1 MVFFYFN
8 NMTKLWLSSILYK
21 HNPLSWLFQN
31 LIYRFFHGLMLLL
44 KPVIPVF
51 ILPYSSPMTCSIVWF
66 YCLLG
71 FGYVVTMTLKN
82 RYWRRLFLPVSP
94 FWSANVILVYYH
106 PRPFVM
112 EVGRTLIYH
121 APNGSFSSDHMLIFS
136 SIAFSYLF
144 SAQRKLGIFL
154 LIMAWLVAWS
164 RVYLGVHFPLDM
176 LGAFLMAFALN
187 FFGLKLW
194 NLYKEKIMQWAL
206 TIHFYLFKPLIQKG
220 YIK

>member
-1 MVFFYFN
+1 
-8 NMTKLWLSSILYK
+8 
-21 HNPLSWLFQN
+21 
-31 LIYRFFHGLMLLL
+31 
-44 KPVIPVF
+44 
-51 ILPYSSPMTCSIVWF
+51 
-66 YCLLG
+66 
-71 FGYVVTMTLKN
+71 MTLSELN
-82 RYWRRLFLPVSP
+82 LSLFSWINASP
-94 FWSANVILVYYH
+94 EASNTSIHFAIFIANDLLYCMILLFAWFWLRGNYDTKKQILKAFIFTSIAILISQCISHVYYH

-121 APNGSFSSDHMLIFS
+121 APNGSFPSDHMLIFS

-154 LIMAWLVAWS
+154 LGMAWLVAWS

-176 LGAFLMAFALN
+176 LGAFLLAFALN

-206 TIHFYLFKPLIQKG
+206 TLHFYLFKPLIQKG

>member
-1 MVFFYFN
+1 
-8 NMTKLWLSSILYK
+8 MTFTELNLSLFSWINASPEATNTSIHFAIFIANDLLYCMILLFAWFWLRGNYDTKKQILKAFIFTSIAI
-21 HNPLSWLFQN
+21 
-31 LIYRFFHGLMLLL
+31 LISQCISH
-44 KPVIPVF
+44 
-51 ILPYSSPMTCSIVWF
+51 
-66 YCLLG
+66 
-71 FGYVVTMTLKN
+71 
-82 RYWRRLFLPVSP
+82 
-94 FWSANVILVYYH
+94 VYYH

-121 APNGSFSSDHMLIFS
+121 APNGSFPSDHMLIFS

-144 SAQRKLGIFL
+144 SAQRKVGAFL

-176 LGAFLMAFALN
+176 LGAFLLAFALN

>member
-1 MVFFYFN
+1 
-8 NMTKLWLSSILYK
+8 
-21 HNPLSWLFQN
+21 
-31 LIYRFFHGLMLLL
+31 
-44 KPVIPVF
+44 
-51 ILPYSSPMTCSIVWF
+51 
-66 YCLLG
+66 
-71 FGYVVTMTLKN
+71 MTLSELN
-82 RYWRRLFLPVSP
+82 LSLFSWINASP
-94 FWSANVILVYYH
+94 EASNTSIHFAIFIANDLLYCIILLFAWFWLRGNYDTKKQILKAFIFTSIAILISQCISHVYYH

-121 APNGSFSSDHMLIFS
+121 APNGSFPSDHMLIFS

-176 LGAFLMAFALN
+176 LGAFLLAFALN

-194 NLYKEKIMQWAL
+194 NLYKDKIMQWAL
-206 TIHFYLFKPLIQKG
+206 TLHFYLFKPLIQKG

>member
-1 MVFFYFN
+1 
-8 NMTKLWLSSILYK
+8 
-21 HNPLSWLFQN
+21 
-31 LIYRFFHGLMLLL
+31 
-44 KPVIPVF
+44 
-51 ILPYSSPMTCSIVWF
+51 
-66 YCLLG
+66 
-71 FGYVVTMTLKN
+71 MTLSELN
-82 RYWRRLFLPVSP
+82 LSLFSWINASP
-94 FWSANVILVYYH
+94 EASNTSIQFAIFIANDLLYCMILLFAWFWLRGNYDTKKQILKAFIFTSIAILISQCISHVYYH

-121 APNGSFSSDHMLIFS
+121 APNGSFPSDHMLIFS

-176 LGAFLMAFALN
+176 LGAFLLAFALN

-194 NLYKEKIMQWAL
+194 NLYKDTIMQWAL

>member
-1 MVFFYFN
+1 
-8 NMTKLWLSSILYK
+8 
-21 HNPLSWLFQN
+21 
-31 LIYRFFHGLMLLL
+31 
-44 KPVIPVF
+44 
-51 ILPYSSPMTCSIVWF
+51 
-66 YCLLG
+66 
-71 FGYVVTMTLKN
+71 MTLSELN
-82 RYWRRLFLPVSP
+82 LSLFSWINASP
-94 FWSANVILVYYH
+94 EASNTSIHFAIFIANDLLYCMILLFAWFWLRGNYDTKKQILKAFIFTSIAILISQCISHVYYH

-121 APNGSFSSDHMLIFS
+121 APNGSFPSDHMLIFS

-154 LIMAWLVAWS
+154 LVMAWLVAWS
-164 RVYLGVHFPLDM
+164 RVYLGVHLPLDM
-176 LGAFLMAFALN
+176 LGAFLLAFALN

-194 NLYKEKIMQWAL
+194 NLYKDKIMQWAL

>member
-1 MVFFYFN
+1 
-8 NMTKLWLSSILYK
+8 
-21 HNPLSWLFQN
+21 
-31 LIYRFFHGLMLLL
+31 
-44 KPVIPVF
+44 
-51 ILPYSSPMTCSIVWF
+51 
-66 YCLLG
+66 
-71 FGYVVTMTLKN
+71 MTLSELN
-82 RYWRRLFLPVSP
+82 LSLFSWINASP
-94 FWSANVILVYYH
+94 EASNTSIHFAIFIANDLLYCMILLFAWFWLRGNYDTKKQILKAFIFTSIAILISQCISHVYYH

-121 APNGSFSSDHMLIFS
+121 APNGSFPSDHMLIFS
-136 SIAFSYLF
+136 TIAFSYLF

-176 LGAFLMAFALN
+176 LGAFLLAFALN
-187 FFGLKLW
+187 FFGLTLW
-194 NLYKEKIMQWAL
+194 NLYKDKIMQWVL

>member
-1 MVFFYFN
+1 
-8 NMTKLWLSSILYK
+8 
-21 HNPLSWLFQN
+21 
-31 LIYRFFHGLMLLL
+31 
-44 KPVIPVF
+44 
-51 ILPYSSPMTCSIVWF
+51 
-66 YCLLG
+66 
-71 FGYVVTMTLKN
+71 MTLSELN
-82 RYWRRLFLPVSP
+82 LSLFSWINASP
-94 FWSANVILVYYH
+94 EASNTSIHFAIFIANDLLYCMILLFAWFWLRGNYDTKKQILKAFIFTSIAILISQCISHVYYH

-121 APNGSFSSDHMLIFS
+121 APNGSFPSDHMLIFS

-154 LIMAWLVAWS
+154 LFMAWLVAWS

-176 LGAFLMAFALN
+176 LGAFLLAFALN

-194 NLYKEKIMQWAL
+194 NLYKDKIMQWAL

>member
-1 MVFFYFN
+1 
-8 NMTKLWLSSILYK
+8 
-21 HNPLSWLFQN
+21 
-31 LIYRFFHGLMLLL
+31 
-44 KPVIPVF
+44 
-51 ILPYSSPMTCSIVWF
+51 
-66 YCLLG
+66 
-71 FGYVVTMTLKN
+71 MTLSELN
-82 RYWRRLFLPVSP
+82 LSLFSWINASP
-94 FWSANVILVYYH
+94 EASNTSIHFAIFIANDLLYCMILLFAWFWLRGNYDTKKQILKAFIFTSIAILISQCISHVYYH

-112 EVGRTLIYH
+112 EIGRTLIYH
-121 APNGSFSSDHMLIFS
+121 APNGSFPSDHMLIFS

-154 LIMAWLVAWS
+154 LVMAWLVAWS

-176 LGAFLMAFALN
+176 LGAFLLAFALN

-206 TIHFYLFKPLIQKG
+206 TLHFYLFKPLIQKG

>member
-1 MVFFYFN
+1 
-8 NMTKLWLSSILYK
+8 
-21 HNPLSWLFQN
+21 
-31 LIYRFFHGLMLLL
+31 
-44 KPVIPVF
+44 
-51 ILPYSSPMTCSIVWF
+51 
-66 YCLLG
+66 
-71 FGYVVTMTLKN
+71 MTLSELN
-82 RYWRRLFLPVSP
+82 LSLFSWINASP
-94 FWSANVILVYYH
+94 EASNTSINFAIFIANDLLYCMILLFAWFWLRGNYDTKKQILKAFIFTSIAILISQCISHVYYH

-121 APNGSFSSDHMLIFS
+121 APNGSFPSDHMLIFS

-154 LIMAWLVAWS
+154 LVMAWLVAWS

-176 LGAFLMAFALN
+176 LGAFLLAFALN

-194 NLYKEKIMQWAL
+194 NLYKDTIMQWAL

>member
-1 MVFFYFN
+1 
-8 NMTKLWLSSILYK
+8 
-21 HNPLSWLFQN
+21 
-31 LIYRFFHGLMLLL
+31 
-44 KPVIPVF
+44 
-51 ILPYSSPMTCSIVWF
+51 
-66 YCLLG
+66 
-71 FGYVVTMTLKN
+71 MTLSELN
-82 RYWRRLFLPVSP
+82 LSLFSWINTSP
-94 FWSANVILVYYH
+94 EASNTSIHFAIFIANDLLYCMILLFAWFWLRGNYDTKKQILKAFIFTSIAILISQCISHVYYH

-121 APNGSFSSDHMLIFS
+121 APNGSFPSDHMLIFS

-176 LGAFLMAFALN
+176 LGAFLLAFALN

-194 NLYKEKIMQWAL
+194 NLYKDTIMQWAL
-206 TIHFYLFKPLIQKG
+206 TLHFYLFKPLIQKG

>member
-1 MVFFYFN
+1 
-8 NMTKLWLSSILYK
+8 
-21 HNPLSWLFQN
+21 
-31 LIYRFFHGLMLLL
+31 
-44 KPVIPVF
+44 
-51 ILPYSSPMTCSIVWF
+51 
-66 YCLLG
+66 
-71 FGYVVTMTLKN
+71 MTLSELN
-82 RYWRRLFLPVSP
+82 LSLFSWINASP
-94 FWSANVILVYYH
+94 EASNTSIHFAIFIANDLLYCMILLFAWFWLRGNYDTKKQILKAFIFTSIAILISQCISHVYYH

-121 APNGSFSSDHMLIFS
+121 APNGSFPSDHMLIFS

-154 LIMAWLVAWS
+154 LVMAWLVAWS

-176 LGAFLMAFALN
+176 LGAFLLAFALN
-187 FFGLKLW
+187 FFGLTLW
-194 NLYKEKIMQWAL
+194 NLYKDKIMQWAL

>member
-1 MVFFYFN
+1 
-8 NMTKLWLSSILYK
+8 
-21 HNPLSWLFQN
+21 
-31 LIYRFFHGLMLLL
+31 
-44 KPVIPVF
+44 
-51 ILPYSSPMTCSIVWF
+51 
-66 YCLLG
+66 
-71 FGYVVTMTLKN
+71 MTLSELN
-82 RYWRRLFLPVSP
+82 LSLFSWINASP
-94 FWSANVILVYYH
+94 EATNTSIHFAIFIANDLLYCMILLFAWFWLRGNYDTKKQILKAFIFTSIAILISQCISHVYYH

-121 APNGSFSSDHMLIFS
+121 APNGSFPSDHMLIFS
-136 SIAFSYLF
+136 SIAFSYLV

-154 LIMAWLVAWS
+154 LVMAWLVAWS

-176 LGAFLMAFALN
+176 LGAFLLAFALN

>member
-1 MVFFYFN
+1 
-8 NMTKLWLSSILYK
+8 
-21 HNPLSWLFQN
+21 
-31 LIYRFFHGLMLLL
+31 
-44 KPVIPVF
+44 
-51 ILPYSSPMTCSIVWF
+51 
-66 YCLLG
+66 
-71 FGYVVTMTLKN
+71 MTLSELN
-82 RYWRRLFLPVSP
+82 LSLFSWINASP
-94 FWSANVILVYYH
+94 EASNTSINFAIFIANNLLYCMILLFAWFWLRGSYDTKKQILKAFIFTSIAILISQCISHVYYH

-121 APNGSFSSDHMLIFS
+121 APNGSFPSDHMLIFS

-154 LIMAWLVAWS
+154 LVMAWLVAWS

-176 LGAFLMAFALN
+176 LGAFILAFALN

-194 NLYKEKIMQWAL
+194 NLYKDKIMQWAL

>member
-1 MVFFYFN
+1 
-8 NMTKLWLSSILYK
+8 
-21 HNPLSWLFQN
+21 
-31 LIYRFFHGLMLLL
+31 
-44 KPVIPVF
+44 
-51 ILPYSSPMTCSIVWF
+51 
-66 YCLLG
+66 
-71 FGYVVTMTLKN
+71 MTLSELN
-82 RYWRRLFLPVSP
+82 LSLFSWINASP
-94 FWSANVILVYYH
+94 EANNTSIHFAIFIANDLLYCMILLFAWFWLRGNYDTKKQILKAFIFTSIAILISQCISHVYYH

-121 APNGSFSSDHMLIFS
+121 APNGSFPSDHMLIFS

-144 SAQRKLGIFL
+144 SAQRKLGVFL
-154 LIMAWLVAWS
+154 LVMAWLVAWS

-176 LGAFLMAFALN
+176 LGAFLLAFALN

-194 NLYKEKIMQWAL
+194 NLYKDKIMEGAL

>member
-1 MVFFYFN
+1 
-8 NMTKLWLSSILYK
+8 
-21 HNPLSWLFQN
+21 
-31 LIYRFFHGLMLLL
+31 
-44 KPVIPVF
+44 
-51 ILPYSSPMTCSIVWF
+51 
-66 YCLLG
+66 
-71 FGYVVTMTLKN
+71 MTLSELN
-82 RYWRRLFLPVSP
+82 LSLFSWINASP
-94 FWSANVILVYYH
+94 EASNTSIHFAIFIANDLLYCMILLFAWFWLRGNYDTKKQILKAFIFTSIAILISQCISHVYYH

-121 APNGSFSSDHMLIFS
+121 APNGSFPSDHMLIFS

-176 LGAFLMAFALN
+176 LGAFLLAFALN

-194 NLYKEKIMQWAL
+194 NLYKDKIMQWAL
-206 TIHFYLFKPLIQKG
+206 TLHFYLFKPLIQKG

>member
-1 MVFFYFN
+1 
-8 NMTKLWLSSILYK
+8 
-21 HNPLSWLFQN
+21 
-31 LIYRFFHGLMLLL
+31 
-44 KPVIPVF
+44 
-51 ILPYSSPMTCSIVWF
+51 
-66 YCLLG
+66 
-71 FGYVVTMTLKN
+71 MTLSELN
-82 RYWRRLFLPVSP
+82 LSLFSWINASP
-94 FWSANVILVYYH
+94 EASNTSIHFAIFIANDLLYCMILLFAWFWLRGNYDVKKQILKAFIFTSIAILISQCISHVYYH

-112 EVGRTLIYH
+112 DVGRTLIYH
-121 APNGSFSSDHMLIFS
+121 APNGSFPSDHMLIFS

-176 LGAFLMAFALN
+176 LGAFLLAFALN
-187 FFGLKLW
+187 FFGLSVW
-194 NLYKEKIMQWAL
+194 NHYKEKMMQWVL

>member
-1 MVFFYFN
+1 
-8 NMTKLWLSSILYK
+8 
-21 HNPLSWLFQN
+21 
-31 LIYRFFHGLMLLL
+31 
-44 KPVIPVF
+44 
-51 ILPYSSPMTCSIVWF
+51 
-66 YCLLG
+66 
-71 FGYVVTMTLKN
+71 MTLSELN
-82 RYWRRLFLPVSP
+82 LTLFSWINASP
-94 FWSANVILVYYH
+94 EASNTSIHFAIFIANDLLYCMILLFAWFWLRGNYDTKKQILKAFIFTSIAILISQCISHVYYH

-121 APNGSFSSDHMLIFS
+121 APNGSFPSDHMLIFS

-144 SAQRKLGIFL
+144 SAQRKVGAFL

-176 LGAFLMAFALN
+176 LGAFLLAFALN

-194 NLYKEKIMQWAL
+194 NLYKDKIMQWAL

>member
-1 MVFFYFN
+1 
-8 NMTKLWLSSILYK
+8 
-21 HNPLSWLFQN
+21 
-31 LIYRFFHGLMLLL
+31 
-44 KPVIPVF
+44 
-51 ILPYSSPMTCSIVWF
+51 
-66 YCLLG
+66 
-71 FGYVVTMTLKN
+71 MTLSELN
-82 RYWRRLFLPVSP
+82 LSLFSWINASP
-94 FWSANVILVYYH
+94 EASNTSIHFAIFIANDLLYCIILLFAWFWLRGNYDTKKQILKAFIFTSIAILISQCISHVYYH

-121 APNGSFSSDHMLIFS
+121 APNGSFPSDHMLIFS

-144 SAQRKLGIFL
+144 SAQRKPGIFL

-176 LGAFLMAFALN
+176 LGAFLLAFALN

-194 NLYKEKIMQWAL
+194 NLYKDKIMQWAL

>member
-1 MVFFYFN
+1 
-8 NMTKLWLSSILYK
+8 
-21 HNPLSWLFQN
+21 
-31 LIYRFFHGLMLLL
+31 
-44 KPVIPVF
+44 
-51 ILPYSSPMTCSIVWF
+51 
-66 YCLLG
+66 
-71 FGYVVTMTLKN
+71 MTLSELN
-82 RYWRRLFLPVSP
+82 LSLFSWINASP
-94 FWSANVILVYYH
+94 EATNTSIHFAIFIANDLLYCMILLFAWFWLRGNYDTKKQILKAFIFTSIAIFISQCISHAYYH

-121 APNGSFSSDHMLIFS
+121 APNGSFPSDHMLIFS

-154 LIMAWLVAWS
+154 LVMAWLVAWS

-176 LGAFLMAFALN
+176 LGAFLLAFALN

>member
-1 MVFFYFN
+1 
-8 NMTKLWLSSILYK
+8 
-21 HNPLSWLFQN
+21 
-31 LIYRFFHGLMLLL
+31 
-44 KPVIPVF
+44 
-51 ILPYSSPMTCSIVWF
+51 
-66 YCLLG
+66 
-71 FGYVVTMTLKN
+71 MTLSELN
-82 RYWRRLFLPVSP
+82 LTLFSWINASP
-94 FWSANVILVYYH
+94 EASNTSIHFAIFIANDLLYCMILLFAWFWLRGNYDTKKQILKAFIFTSIAILISQCISHVYYH
-106 PRPFVM
+106 PRPLVM

-121 APNGSFSSDHMLIFS
+121 APNGSFPSDHMLIFS

-154 LIMAWLVAWS
+154 LVMAWLVAWS

-176 LGAFLMAFALN
+176 LGAFLLAFALN

>member
-1 MVFFYFN
+1 
-8 NMTKLWLSSILYK
+8 
-21 HNPLSWLFQN
+21 
-31 LIYRFFHGLMLLL
+31 
-44 KPVIPVF
+44 
-51 ILPYSSPMTCSIVWF
+51 
-66 YCLLG
+66 
-71 FGYVVTMTLKN
+71 MTLSELN
-82 RYWRRLFLPVSP
+82 LSLFSWINASP
-94 FWSANVILVYYH
+94 EASNTSIHFAIFIANDLLYCMILLSAWFWLRGNYDTKKQILKAFIFTSIAILISQCISHVYYH

-121 APNGSFSSDHMLIFS
+121 APNGSFPSDHMLIFS

-144 SAQRKLGIFL
+144 SAQRKLGISL
-154 LIMAWLVAWS
+154 LVMAWLVAWS

-176 LGAFLMAFALN
+176 LGAFLLAFALN

-194 NLYKEKIMQWAL
+194 NLYKDKIMQWAL

>member
-1 MVFFYFN
+1 
-8 NMTKLWLSSILYK
+8 
-21 HNPLSWLFQN
+21 
-31 LIYRFFHGLMLLL
+31 
-44 KPVIPVF
+44 
-51 ILPYSSPMTCSIVWF
+51 
-66 YCLLG
+66 
-71 FGYVVTMTLKN
+71 MTLSELN
-82 RYWRRLFLPVSP
+82 LSLFSWINASP
-94 FWSANVILVYYH
+94 EASNTSIHFAIFIANDLLYCMILLFAWFWLRGNYDTKKQILKAFIFTSIAILISQCISHVYYH

-121 APNGSFSSDHMLIFS
+121 APNGSFPSDHMLIFS

-144 SAQRKLGIFL
+144 SAQRKLGAFL

-176 LGAFLMAFALN
+176 LGAFLLAFALN

>member
-1 MVFFYFN
+1 
-8 NMTKLWLSSILYK
+8 
-21 HNPLSWLFQN
+21 
-31 LIYRFFHGLMLLL
+31 
-44 KPVIPVF
+44 
-51 ILPYSSPMTCSIVWF
+51 
-66 YCLLG
+66 
-71 FGYVVTMTLKN
+71 MTLSELN
-82 RYWRRLFLPVSP
+82 LSLFSWINASP
-94 FWSANVILVYYH
+94 EASNTSIHFAIFIANDLLYCIILLFAWFWLRGNYDTKKQILKAFIFTSIAILISQCISHVYYH

-121 APNGSFSSDHMLIFS
+121 APNGSFPSDHMLIFS

-144 SAQRKLGIFL
+144 SAQRKLGISL
-154 LIMAWLVAWS
+154 LVMAWLVAWS

-176 LGAFLMAFALN
+176 LGAFLLAFALN

-194 NLYKEKIMQWAL
+194 NLYKDKIMQWAL